1 MVAIET
7 GKTAFS
13 IIVGLVARTKKM
25 LHQKHELYGLKLPLK
40 EIN

>member
-13 IIVGLVARTKKM
+13 IIVGLVARTKKCFIKNM
-25 LHQKHELYGLKLPLK
+25 NYMDSNYH
-40 EIN
+40 